1 MGGYLSSC
9 LFGCMTNGW
18 VWFGWVWCMDTKM
31 EGVVVVVMVWQT
43 RPLSLSVSSSRHLS
57 ALLTIPYTHTH
68 THTCGTQTGHLQY
81 QRPQHL
87 YRRQVRS
94 GRDFWPVPWQCA
106 SREGGDGC
114 QARGCGVEQGR
125 SCGDAE
131 RLQVIDER
139 ETERQR
145 DRETEKCV
153 CQ

>member
-57 ALLTIPYTHTH
+57 ALLTIPYTH